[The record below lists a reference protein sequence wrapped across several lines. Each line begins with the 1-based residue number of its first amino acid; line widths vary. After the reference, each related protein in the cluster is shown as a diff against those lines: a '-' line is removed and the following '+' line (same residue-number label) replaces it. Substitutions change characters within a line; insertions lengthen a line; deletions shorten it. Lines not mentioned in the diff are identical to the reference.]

1 MHRYDAILAAFNN
14 SIWPIL
20 PEKMDALVALLEVKA
35 AGLAIDAATVER
47 VAAQNRSASR
57 AQVTRSVAV
66 LPVCGVICQRMD
78 LMSEFSGGCSTE
90 RLGKDLDALLKDD
103 EVGCIVLDVDSPGG
117 NYCGTPELAE
127 KIFQARG
134 QKPIVA
140 VANSM
145 AASAAYWIASAC
157 DELVVTPSGEV
168 GSIGVLAVHYDRSA
182 ANEEEGVKPTYVT
195 YGKYKAEFNPDN
207 PLSDEALKELQ
218 SRVDDAGETFIK
230 AVAKQRGCSQT
241 KVREEF
247 GQGRMCLAA
256 EAVRRGMADRV
267 DTLEA
272 TVARLSGARKAKTG
286 KAKAAAERQRL
297 ALERFR

>member
-1 MHRYDAILAAFNN
+1 
-14 SIWPIL
+14 
-20 PEKMDALVALLEVKA
+20 MDALVGLLELKA
-35 AGLAIDAATVER
+35 AGIQIDAATVEK
-47 VAAQNRSASR
+47 VAAPNRSGSR
-57 AQVTRSVAV
+57 AKISRSVAV

-103 EVGCIVLDVDSPGG
+103 EVGAICLDVDSPGG
-117 NYCGTPELAE
+117 NYAGTPELAE
-127 KIFQARG
+127 KIFQSRG
-134 QKPIVA
+134 TKPIVA

-157 DELVVTPSGEV
+157 DELVVTPSGQV
-168 GSIGVLAVHYDRSA
+168 GSIGVLAVHTDRSA

-207 PLSDEALKELQ
+207 PLSDEALAELQ
-218 SRVDDAGETFIK
+218 SQVDEAGETFVK

-247 GQGRMCLAA
+247 GQGRMFAA
-256 EAVRRGMADRV
+256 GEAVKRGMADRV

-272 TVARLSGARKAKTG
+272 TIARLAGAREGSKG
-286 KAKAAAERQRL
+286 KRKAAAQRQRL
-297 ALERFR
+297 ELERLR

>member
-1 MHRYDAILAAFNN
+1 MPRYNAILAAFND

-20 PEKMDALVALLEVKA
+20 PEKMDALMAFLELKA
-35 AGLAIDAATVER
+35 AGVTIDAATVEK
-47 VAAQNRSASR
+47 VAAGNRSGSR

-66 LPVCGVICQRMD
+66 LPVCGVICQRLD
-78 LMSEFSGGCSTE
+78 LLSEFSGGCSTE

-103 EVGCIVLDVDSPGG
+103 EVGAICLDVDSPGG

-134 QKPIVA
+134 QKPLVA

-157 DELVVTPSGEV
+157 DELVVTPSGSV
-168 GSIGVLAVHYDRSA
+168 GSIGVLAVHTDRSA
-182 ANEEEGVKPTYVT
+182 ANEEEGIKPTYVA

-207 PLSDEALKELQ
+207 PLSDEALAELQ
-218 SRVDDAGETFIK
+218 SQVDEAGETFVK

-247 GQGRMCLAA
+247 GQGRMCRGA
-256 EAVRRGMADRV
+256 EAVKRGMADRV
-267 DTLEA
+267 DTLDA
-272 TVARLSGARKAKTG
+272 TIARLAGTASGG
-286 KAKAAAERQRL
+286 KGKRRAETARQRL
-297 ALERFR
+297 ALERYR